1 MRQPLPPLLVAI
13 FFIATCSLSTRTAAQ
28 NDPKPGVS
36 SVCPAAA
43 ELGPLQL
50 YGLWRAE
57 FDGGLAG
64 ATLRLEKHPELAG
77 SVVGRVRREGPGAA
91 APALVAGDVDQGEFN
106 LDESADGH
114 GIAATW
120 TGQVVNGSCGKEIR
134 GTWHNATDHTTR
146 GFVLRKQPGW
156 Q

>member
-1 MRQPLPPLLVAI
+1 MKAAMRHPLFAI
-13 FFIATCSLSTRTAAQ
+13 VFIAIHALPTRAAAQ
-28 NDPKPGVS
+28 NDPEPGVPA
-36 SVCPAAA
+36 VCPAAA
-43 ELGPLQL
+43 ELSPPQL

-64 ATLRLEKHPELAG
+64 ATLRFEKHPELAG
-77 SVVGRVRREGPGAA
+77 SVVGRVRREGPGATA
-91 APALVAGDVDQGEFN
+91 QTLVAGDVDQGELN

-114 GIAATW
+114 SIAATW

-134 GTWHNATDHTTR
+134 GTWNNAADHTTR